1 MMNETA
7 KKPLFNADAAEEYF
21 TNLCTYYRDSRN
33 QIFKKDNEGRN
44 SANPCYSAEYQKL
57 LGKEMAMREV
67 LEYFSKFDL
76 GPSEADIID
85 RQALIAKING
95 PDRPEIY
102 DGAQEVEWIMECIQ
116 GKAESLDWM
125 AAKEHLDTYEAEYR
139 KLNPLVGTFGLARIL
154 DLQERYNRG
163 ERTRYLYD
171 DIMSVE

>member
-1 MMNETA
+1 MNEA
-7 KKPLFNADAAEEYF
+7 PKRPIFNADAAEEYF
-21 TNLCTYYRDSRN
+21 TDLCTYYRDSRN
-33 QIFKKDNEGRN
+33 QVFKKDNEGRN
-44 SANPCYSAEYQKL
+44 SANPWYSAEYQKL

-76 GPSEADIID
+76 GPSSADIID

-95 PDRPEIY
+95 PDRPEIC
-102 DGAQEVEWIMECIQ
+102 DGAEEVEWIMECIQ
-116 GKAESLDWM
+116 GKPESLDWT

-139 KLNPLVGTFGLARIL
+139 NLDPLVGAFGLTRIY
-154 DLQERYNRG
+154 DLQERYNQG